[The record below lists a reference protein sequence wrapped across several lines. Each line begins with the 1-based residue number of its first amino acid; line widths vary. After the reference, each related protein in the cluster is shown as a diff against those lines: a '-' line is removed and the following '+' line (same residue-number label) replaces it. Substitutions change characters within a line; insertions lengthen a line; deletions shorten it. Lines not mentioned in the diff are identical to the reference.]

1 MENLSFNKPKKN
13 TKIAV
18 AMSGGV
24 DSSVTAAMLK
34 KSGYDVF
41 GLTMRLY
48 SQSDRVNENKTC
60 CAGKDIEDAVNT
72 AKQYNFA
79 HYILDLQE
87 SFFNNVIDDFIE
99 TYKNGETPI
108 PCIRCNQTVKFT
120 DMLKFA
126 KKMNADALVTGHYA
140 RRIGGLKNAKLYKAL
155 DNKRDQSYFLFSTTQ
170 DQLDYLRFPLGEYT
184 KTEVR
189 KIAKKLSLS
198 VTDKQDSQDI
208 CFVTSGSYRDMIS
221 KLKPDSFISGDIL
234 NLNGEKIGNHKG
246 IVNYTIGQRRK
257 IGIGGK
263 VSPLYVVNINAK
275 KNTVT
280 VGEQSDL
287 KKSKIIIGEINW
299 ISELEKK
306 IINCEAKI
314 KSDHTPTFGKLTFIK
329 DSIAEFEFNSPQISI
344 APGQACVFYSGD
356 EVLGGGW
363 IKKEIANLE

>member
-1 MENLSFNKPKKN
+1 MENLSFNKAKKN

-24 DSSVTAAMLK
+24 DSSVAAALLK

-72 AKQYNFA
+72 AKQYNFD

-126 KKMNADALVTGHYA
+126 KKMSADALVTGHYA

-155 DNKRDQSYFLFSTTQ
+155 DNNKDQSYFLFSTTQ

-184 KTEVR
+184 KKEVR
-189 KIAKKLSLS
+189 EIAKNLNLS
-198 VTDKQDSQDI
+198 VTDKHDSQDI
-208 CFVTSGSYRDMIS
+208 CFVTGGSYRDMILQ
-221 KLKPDSFISGDIL
+221 LKPDSFINGDIL
-234 NLNGEKIGNHKG
+234 DINGEKIGEHKG

-263 VSPLYVVNINAK
+263 ERPLYVLNINK
-275 KNTVT
+275 KDNSIT
-280 VGEQSDL
+280 VGEQFEL
-287 KKSKIIIGEINW
+287 KESKIIVEEINW
-299 ISELEKK
+299 ISKSEKN

-314 KSDHTPTFGKLTFIK
+314 KSDHIPTFGKLTFIK
-329 DSIAEFEFNSPQISI
+329 DKVAEFEFNSPQISI
-344 APGQACVFYSGD
+344 APGQACVFYLGD

-363 IKKEIANLE
+363 IKKK

>member
-1 MENLSFNKPKKN
+1 MENLNFNKSRKN

-48 SQSDRVNENKTC
+48 NQSDKVNENKTC
-60 CAGKDIEDAVNT
+60 CAGKDIEDAINT

-79 HYILDLQE
+79 HYVLDLQE

-99 TYKNGETPI
+99 TYRKGETPI

-140 RRIGGLKNAKLYKAL
+140 RRMGGLKNAKLYKAI
-155 DNKRDQSYFLFSTTQ
+155 DKKKDQSYFLFSTTQ
-170 DQLDYLRFPLGEYT
+170 SQLDYLRFPLGEYT
-184 KTEVR
+184 KNEVR
-189 KIAKKLSLS
+189 GIAKKLNLS

-208 CFVTSGSYRDMIS
+208 CFVTSGSYRNLIS
-221 KLKPDSFISGDIL
+221 KLKPDSFINGDII
-234 NLNGEKIGNHKG
+234 NLQGETIGRHKG
-246 IVNYTIGQRRK
+246 IINYTIGQRRK

-263 VSPLYVVNINAK
+263 VNPLYVINIDAK
-275 KNTVT
+275 SNTVM

-287 KKSKIIIGEINW
+287 KKSKIIVGEINW
-299 ISELEKK
+299 ISKLIKK
-306 IINCEAKI
+306 DIICEAKI
-314 KSDHTPTFGKLTFIK
+314 KSDHIPTSGKLTFINGNK
-329 DSIAEFEFNSPQISI
+329 AEFEFNSLQISI
-344 APGQACVFYSGD
+344 APGQACVFYLGD

-363 IKKEIANLE
+363 IKKK